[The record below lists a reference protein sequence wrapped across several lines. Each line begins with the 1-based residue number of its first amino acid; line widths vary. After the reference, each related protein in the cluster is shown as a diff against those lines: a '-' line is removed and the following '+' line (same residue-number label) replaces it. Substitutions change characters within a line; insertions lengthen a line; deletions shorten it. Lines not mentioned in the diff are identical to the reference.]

1 MKQFVNITSI
11 QNPQVNIQAEKCIT
25 FGCQLRG
32 LMLQKF
38 LRPHEGML
46 FIENYESRLFSSI
59 HMLFMNFNI
68 TVIWLNENN
77 RVVDKKIAKRWTIAH
92 LPEKPAKYILELHE
106 SRIEDFQI
114 GDMLVFKDL

>member
-1 MKQFVNITSI
+1 
-11 QNPQVNIQAEKCIT
+11 
-25 FGCQLRG
+25 
-32 LMLQKF
+32 MLQKF

-46 FIENYESRLFSSI
+46 FIENRESRLFSSI

>member
-11 QNPQVNIQAEKCIT
+11 QNPQVNIQAVKCIT

-46 FIENYESRLFSSI
+46 FIENYESRLFLI

-77 RVVDKKIAKRWTIAH
+77 RVVDKKNRKTMDNCSPSEKTRQIYPGIARE
-92 LPEKPAKYILELHE
+92 P
-106 SRIEDFQI
+106 D
-114 GDMLVFKDL
+114 